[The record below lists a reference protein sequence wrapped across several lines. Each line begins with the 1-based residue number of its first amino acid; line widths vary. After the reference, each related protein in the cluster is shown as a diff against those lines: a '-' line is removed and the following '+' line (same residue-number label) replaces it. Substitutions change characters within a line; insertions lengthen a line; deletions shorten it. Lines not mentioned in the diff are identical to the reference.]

1 MTPSTQ
7 DARATGL
14 VERDPALA
22 CLAALRAAISLLEKG
37 GKKAAASD
45 KMFAQMLTD
54 YRRAADN
61 FARALAAS
69 TKDMNHDG

>member
-14 VERDPALA
+14 VERLVELCDAACSNAETALNF
-22 CLAALRAAISLLEKG
+22 LAEAGRPGLADTQRCYIANIRA
-37 GKKAAASD
+37 
-45 KMFAQMLTD
+45 
-54 YRRAADN
+54 
-61 FARALAAS
+61 ALAAS